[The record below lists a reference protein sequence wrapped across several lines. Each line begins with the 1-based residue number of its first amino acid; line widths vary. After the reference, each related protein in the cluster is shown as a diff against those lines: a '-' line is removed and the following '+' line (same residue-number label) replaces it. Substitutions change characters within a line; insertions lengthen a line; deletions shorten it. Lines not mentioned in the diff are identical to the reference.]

1 MKQKQLHSRGKM
13 LYKWF
18 QLLHEISSQC
28 KRIIKTTNDLCAN
41 MVYLDHHL
49 VKNNRID
56 ALEKL
61 HAKEIYSLI
70 ISQDMS
76 TPTSQQ
82 YFKTLFPHLNLD
94 WKLIYLLPRILTK
107 NTSLRAFQYNVLS
120 NVLYL
125 NHKLFQIRA
134 STNSLCLYCNQHDE
148 TVQHLFSICNQVISL
163 QTEIKLYFVCPQ
175 IGILGYANTDD
186 ICFLTQNLILLIY

>member
-1 MKQKQLHSRGKM
+1 
-13 LYKWF
+13 
-18 QLLHEISSQC
+18 
-28 KRIIKTTNDLCAN
+28 
-41 MVYLDHHL
+41 
-49 VKNNRID
+49 
-56 ALEKL
+56 
-61 HAKEIYSLI
+61 
-70 ISQDMS
+70 MS

-163 QTEIKLYFVCPQ
+163 YTEIKLYYVCPQ

-186 ICFLTQNLILLIY
+186 ICFLTQNLILLILLILLTLLILLSHTFTYQGVRNVSFSENYVYVLNEWSFIVLYVLSLFRKILLNETIDSTVNVILENKRGSWF